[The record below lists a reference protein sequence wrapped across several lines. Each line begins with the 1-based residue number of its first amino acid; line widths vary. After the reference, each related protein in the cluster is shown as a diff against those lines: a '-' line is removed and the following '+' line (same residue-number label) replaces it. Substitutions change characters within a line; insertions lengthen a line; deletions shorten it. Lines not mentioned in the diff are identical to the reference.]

1 MQSEAVAV
9 ILRVTQVLDELLAP
23 YVIGGSMASTAYGRI
38 RTTMD
43 VDIVADLSIE
53 QVEPLVNNLAEDF
66 YADAQMIRQA
76 ITSQGSFNLIH
87 LATTFKVDIFVAG
100 ERPFDQQQIARR
112 QAQLLEPPDQ
122 EAYFASAEDVILAK
136 LEWYRRGGEVSDR
149 QWRDIQGV
157 LDVQGEQLDQGYL
170 REWADQLGVADL
182 LNKALIECETRQE
195 ADKRSAD
202 E

>member
-1 MQSEAVAV
+1 
-9 ILRVTQVLDELLAP
+9 
-23 YVIGGSMASTAYGRI
+23 
-38 RTTMD
+38 
-43 VDIVADLSIE
+43 
-53 QVEPLVNNLAEDF
+53 
-66 YADAQMIRQA
+66 
-76 ITSQGSFNLIH
+76 
-87 LATTFKVDIFVAG
+87 
-100 ERPFDQQQIARR
+100 
-112 QAQLLEPPDQ
+112 LEPPDQ

-149 QWRDIQGV
+149 QWWDIQGV